1 MFPRS
6 SSDQGPFIY
15 TSPSILEKPF
25 ANDEKTSSGQDQEHP
40 SSYSHLSA
48 PFFEDD
54 ELFFSHFLSQ
64 QKLFVC
70 SNSQAEIENSVA
82 ATDKATDNRKEAC
95 SNTVAEQ
102 IPSKRKF
109 PNKKSIG
116 DAKPTGPRKRTGKK
130 DRHSKIC
137 TAQGP
142 RDRRMRL
149 SLQIARK
156 FFDLQDML
164 GFDKASKTIE
174 WLFSK
179 SRTAITELTE
189 SISHVKQTC
198 SDGAKSVSV
207 TSDSEVVSENVEI
220 ASDGDQ
226 RGFCADVESF
236 NRVATEKTNR
246 KLHIVARDSRN
257 KARARARERTRKKMM
272 IRGHEVSTEISV
284 GPNPNNSNLVRL
296 CSSSPQLETGNQ
308 ESYFPSQN
316 MKSSP
321 KIVAE
326 VEERCSHL
334 LGHQIDSVCINE
346 NFLGIVGAPTSS
358 NLVLNDSRND
368 LAASSGGNTEE
379 DFPGFPVNLSSNSN
393 NNANMQSFCCTTS
406 TNTKSSTGNVQLR
419 IPSAMGTSK
428 SHELKHTSIF
438 MTTYNTQEQI
448 MLNSIFRS
456 STPNIQ
462 DQNRS
467 SIFFTSLNTQREN
480 PSTNFLA
487 TSINNCL
494 QSHFLGNEFS

>member
-6 SSDQGPFIY
+6 SSDQSPFIH

-40 SSYSHLSA
+40 LCYSHLSA
-48 PFFEDD
+48 AFLEDD

-70 SNSQAEIENSVA
+70 SNSQAETENIVA
-82 ATDKATDNRKEAC
+82 ATDKATDNRKQAC

-116 DAKPTGPRKRTGKK
+116 GAKPTGPRKRTGKK

-179 SRTAITELTE
+179 SRTAITELTD

-236 NRVATEKTNR
+236 NRMAREKSNR

-284 GPNPNNSNLVRL
+284 GPNPNSNLVQL
-296 CSSSPQLETGNQ
+296 CSSSPLETGDQ
-308 ESYFPSQN
+308 ESYFPSQD
-316 MKSSP
+316 MKSSL
-321 KIVAE
+321 KMVGE

-334 LGHQIDSVCINE
+334 LGHDQIDSHVCINE

-358 NLVLNDSRND
+358 LILNHSRND
-368 LAASSGGNTEE
+368 QAASSGGNTEE
-379 DFPGFPVNLSSNSN
+379 DFPGFPVNLSSNNN

-406 TNTKSSTGNVQLR
+406 TNTKSSTGNVQSR
-419 IPSAMGTSK
+419 ISSAIGTSK

-438 MTTYNTQEQI
+438 MTTYNTQEQ

-456 STPNIQ
+456 TPKIQ
-462 DQNRS
+462 DRNRS
-467 SIFFTSLNTQREN
+467 SIFFTSLNTQRQN
-480 PSTNFLA
+480 PTTNFLE

-494 QSHFLGNEFS
+494 HESHFLGNEFS

>member
-6 SSDQGPFIY
+6 SSDQSPFIY

-70 SNSQAEIENSVA
+70 SNSQVVTENSVA
-82 ATDKATDNRKEAC
+82 AKDKAADKRKEAC

-116 DAKPTGPRKRTGKK
+116 GAKPTGPRKRTGKK

-220 ASDGDQ
+220 GSDGDQ

-236 NRVATEKTNR
+236 NRMATERTNR

-257 KARARARERTRKKMM
+257 QARARARERTRKKMM

-284 GPNPNNSNLVRL
+284 GPNPNSNLVQL
-296 CSSSPQLETGNQ
+296 CSSSPLETGDQ
-308 ESYFPSQN
+308 ESYIPSQH
-316 MKSSP
+316 MKSSL
-321 KIVAE
+321 KMVAE

-334 LGHQIDSVCINE
+334 LGHQIDSVCISE
-346 NFLGIVGAPTSS
+346 NFLGIVNGAPTSS

-368 LAASSGGNTEE
+368 LAALSGGDTEE

-419 IPSAMGTSK
+419 IPCAMGTSK

-438 MTTYNTQEQI
+438 MTTYNTQEQ
-448 MLNSIFRS
+448 MLNSIFR

-467 SIFFTSLNTQREN
+467 SIFFTSLNTQRQN
-480 PSTNFLA
+480 PSTSFLA
-487 TSINNCL
+487 TSTNNCL